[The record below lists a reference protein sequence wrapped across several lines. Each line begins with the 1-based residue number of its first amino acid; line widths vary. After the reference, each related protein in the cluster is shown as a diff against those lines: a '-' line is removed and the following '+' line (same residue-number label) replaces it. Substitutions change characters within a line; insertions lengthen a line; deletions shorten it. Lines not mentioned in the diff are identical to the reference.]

1 MNKNDIFER
10 KKPAWSAVFALAFL
24 ATVLTISHVLPVSIL
39 TPLARDM
46 QITEGVAGQTVT
58 VATVVAFITSL
69 FIVVVVRNLNRRILL
84 LIFSIVM
91 VISNLLVAVSP
102 NLPMLLLARML
113 VGLAIGGFWAFN
125 ASLALR
131 LVPATSVPKA
141 LSMIFGGVALSSL
154 ATPMAVYLETII
166 GWRGVFLC
174 VAALGVLVLIWL
186 FLTVP
191 SLPAQGR
198 SSLANLLR
206 LVQRSQVWRG
216 MVGIILSFTGYI
228 ALFTYLRPFL
238 ETVPGIGVRELTII
252 LILFGIA
259 NVLGTPVAGMLLKWN
274 LSLTLSLAPL
284 LMSLISVGLVMFNQ
298 VSLLAAVLV
307 VLWGFVSSAPP
318 LGWSTWLTHTVP
330 DEAESGGSLLF
341 GATQFGVALGAAIG
355 GVAIDR
361 SGALGA
367 VVVSGIILLLCSLV
381 NFYATRAK
389 ERKSDYGHQ
398 TN

>member
-1 MNKNDIFER
+1 MR
-10 KKPAWSAVFALAFL
+10 KSNWSAVFALAFL

-46 QITEGVAGQTVT
+46 QISEGVAGQTVT
-58 VATVVAFITSL
+58 STTVVAFITSL
-69 FIVVVVRNLNRRILL
+69 FIVVAVRNLNRRILL
-84 LIFSIVM
+84 LMLSVVM

-131 LVPATSVPKA
+131 LVPAPSVPKA
-141 LSMIFGGVALSSL
+141 LSLIFGGVALSSL
-154 ATPMAVYLETII
+154 AAPIAVYLETII

-174 VAALGVLVLIWL
+174 VAALGVLALVWL
-186 FLTVP
+186 FITLP

-198 SSLANLLR
+198 SSLGNLLR

-238 ETVPGIGVRELTII
+238 ETVPGVGVRELTII
-252 LILFGIA
+252 LILFGLA
-259 NVLGTPVAGMLLKWN
+259 NVVGTPIAGTLLKWN
-274 LSLTLSLAPL
+274 LGLTLTLAPL
-284 LMSLISVGLVMFNQ
+284 LMSLLSVGLFMFNHI
-298 VSLLAAVLV
+298 SLLAAVLV
-307 VLWGFVSSAPP
+307 VLWGLVSSAPP
-318 LGWSTWLTHTVP
+318 LGWSTWLTHTIP

-341 GATQFGVALGAAIG
+341 GATQFGVALGAAVG

-367 VVVSGIILLLCSLV
+367 VVVSGIILLVCSIV

-389 ERKSDYGHQ
+389 ERKSDYGHP

>member
-1 MNKNDIFER
+1 MEKSR
-10 KKPAWSAVFALAFL
+10 WSAVFALAFL

-46 QITEGVAGQTVT
+46 QISEGVAGQTVT
-58 VATVVAFITSL
+58 VATMVAFITSL

-84 LIFSIVM
+84 LMLSVLM
-91 VISNLLVAVSP
+91 VISNVLVAVSP

-131 LVPATSVPKA
+131 LVPATSVSKA

-154 ATPMAVYLETII
+154 AAPMAVYLETII

-174 VAALGVLVLIWL
+174 VAALGVLALIWL
-186 FLTVP
+186 FLTLP
-191 SLPAQGR
+191 ALPAQGR
-198 SSLANLLR
+198 SSLGNLLR
-206 LVQRSQVWRG
+206 LVQRSQVWCG

-259 NVLGTPVAGMLLKWN
+259 NVLGTPVAGTLLKWN
-274 LSLTLSLAPL
+274 LPLTLSLAPL
-284 LMSLISVGLVMFNQ
+284 LMSLLSVGLVIFNQ

-307 VLWGFVSSAPP
+307 VVWGLVSSAPP
-318 LGWSTWLTHTVP
+318 LGWSTWLTHTIP

-341 GATQFGVALGAAIG
+341 GATQFGVALGAAVG

-367 VVVSGIILLLCSLV
+367 VVVSGIVLMLCSLV
-381 NFYATRAK
+381 NFYATRSSAPK
-389 ERKSDYGHQ
+389 FNIDKGV
-398 TN
+398 

>member
-1 MNKNDIFER
+1 MGEKSM
-10 KKPAWSAVFALAFL
+10 WSAVFALAFL
-24 ATVLTISHVLPVSIL
+24 ATVLTISHILPVSIL
-39 TPLARDM
+39 TPLARDL
-46 QITEGVAGQTVT
+46 QITEGAAGQTVT

-69 FIVVVVRNLNRRILL
+69 FIVVVVRDLNRRILL
-84 LIFSIVM
+84 LLFSVLM
-91 VISNLLVAVSP
+91 LISNLLVAVSP
-102 NLPMLLLARML
+102 NLLMLLLARLL

-154 ATPMAVYLETII
+154 AAPIAVYLETIV

-174 VAALGVLVLIWL
+174 VAALGVIALIWL
-186 FLTVP
+186 FLTLP

-198 SSLANLLR
+198 SSLGNLLR
-206 LVQRSQVWRG
+206 LARRSQVWRG

-228 ALFTYLRPFL
+228 ALFTYLRPLL
-238 ETVPGIGVRELTII
+238 ETVPGVGVRELTII
-252 LILFGIA
+252 LILFGVA
-259 NVLGTPVAGMLLKWN
+259 NVIGTPVAGKLLGKN
-274 LSLTLSLAPL
+274 LRLTLTLAPL
-284 LMSLISVGLVMFNQ
+284 VMSVLSVGLVMFSQ

-318 LGWSTWLTHTVP
+318 LGWSTWLTHTVS

-341 GATQFGVALGAAIG
+341 GATQFGVALGAAVG

-361 SGALGA
+361 NGAFGA
-367 VVVSGIILLLCSLV
+367 VVLSGILLLLCSLV
-381 NFYATRAK
+381 NYSATRVSATK
-389 ERKSDYGHQ
+389 FNLNKGV
-398 TN
+398 

>member
-1 MNKNDIFER
+1 
-10 KKPAWSAVFALAFL
+10 
-24 ATVLTISHVLPVSIL
+24 
-39 TPLARDM
+39 M
-46 QITEGVAGQTVT
+46 QISEGVAGQTVT
-58 VATVVAFITSL
+58 STTVVAFITSL

-84 LIFSIVM
+84 LMLSVLM
-91 VISNLLVAVSP
+91 VISNVLVAISP

-113 VGLAIGGFWAFN
+113 VGVAIGGFWAFN

-154 ATPMAVYLETII
+154 AAPMAVYLETII

-174 VAALGVLVLIWL
+174 VAALGVLALIWL
-186 FLTVP
+186 FLTLP

-198 SSLANLLR
+198 SSLGNLLL

-216 MVGIILSFTGYI
+216 MVSIILSFTGYI

-238 ETVPGIGVRELTII
+238 ETVPGVGVRELTII

-259 NVLGTPVAGMLLKWN
+259 NVVGTPVAGTLLKWN
-274 LSLTLSLAPL
+274 LSLTLTLAPL
-284 LMSLISVGLVMFNQ
+284 LMSLLSVGLVMFNH

-318 LGWSTWLTHTVP
+318 LGWSTWLTHIVP

-341 GATQFGVALGAAIG
+341 GATQFGVALGAAVG

-367 VVVSGIILLLCSLV
+367 VVVSGIILLVCSLV
-381 NFYATRAK
+381 NFYATLAVAPK
-389 ERKSDYGHQ
+389 FNIDKGV
-398 TN
+398 